1 MKETLEQQPWY
12 RRPGFVVFL
21 FLAPAL
27 FFFTLYIIA
36 PIPVSF
42 YYSLFNWDGIGSRT
56 FIGSRNWIE
65 LLRDPVFWR
74 ALQNNVILVTISILV
89 QLPMGIALALLLT
102 SGYRFTRLLKTVY
115 FLPYLMSSVAIGMLW
130 RYVYEPNFGLL
141 NMFLEAIGRYDWIQ
155 DWLGDPNVVLYSVI
169 NAVNWQFIPFYMIL
183 FMAALVGIPDE
194 LYEAATIDGASKW
207 KTFWAITLPLLWPTV
222 VNAAVLSLVGS
233 LKYFDL
239 IHVLSGGGPNH
250 ASELLATYMYK
261 RSFQHF
267 RMGYGSTI
275 AVALFTIGF
284 ILSMV
289 FVRAA
294 RQREYK
300 GRGGA

>member
-1 MKETLEQQPWY
+1 MKANLNPQPWY
-12 RRPGFVVFL
+12 GRTGFIVFL

-42 YYSLFNWDGIGSRT
+42 FYSLHNWDGISQRT
-56 FIGSRNWIE
+56 FVGLRNWAE
-65 LLRDPVFWR
+65 LIKDPVFWR
-74 ALQNNVILVTISILV
+74 ALRNNVILVVISIAV
-89 QLPMGIALALLLT
+89 QLPLGIILAVLLT
-102 SGYRFTRLLKTVY
+102 SGLRFTRLLKTVY
-115 FLPYLMSSVAIGMLW
+115 FMPYLMSSVAIGMLW
-130 RYVYEPNFGLL
+130 RYIYEPNFGLL
-141 NMFLEAIGRYDWIQ
+141 NMFLEAIGKYHWIQ
-155 DWLGDPNVVLYSVI
+155 DWLGDPKIVLYSVI
-169 NAVNWQFIPFYMIL
+169 NAINWQFTPFYMIL

-194 LYEAATIDGASKW
+194 LYEAARIDGASGW
-207 KTFWAITLPLLWPTV
+207 KAFWQITLPLLWPTV
-222 VNAAVLSLVGS
+222 ANGAILSLTGS

-284 ILSMV
+284 ILSMIFIQV
-289 FVRAA
+289 TR
-294 RQREYK
+294 RREYQ
-300 GRGGA
+300 GGTT